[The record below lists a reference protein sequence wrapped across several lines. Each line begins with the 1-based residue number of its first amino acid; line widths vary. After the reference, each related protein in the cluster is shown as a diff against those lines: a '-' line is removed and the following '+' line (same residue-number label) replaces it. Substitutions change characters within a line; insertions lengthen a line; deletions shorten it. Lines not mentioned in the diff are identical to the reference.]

1 MNTRVDTKLILHA
14 YLVKVSSWHSTL
26 NPAPDNSR
34 LSFNAIYFWRAR
46 ELSDVRM
53 DERNEI
59 TDATIA
65 NNRFEHVRSRTISF
79 TLLTSIIVT
88 LARSTWMRSSLIPG
102 CLSVCQGR
110 TREGCARL
118 ERSFTIRIDD
128 FQRSFFST
136 FKNINEFC

>member
-1 MNTRVDTKLILHA
+1 
-14 YLVKVSSWHSTL
+14 
-26 NPAPDNSR
+26 
-34 LSFNAIYFWRAR
+34 
-46 ELSDVRM
+46 M

-59 TDATIA
+59 TDTTIA
-65 NNRFEHVRSRTISF
+65 NNRFEHVRLRTISF

-118 ERSFTIRIDD
+118 ERPFTIRTDG
-128 FQRSFFST
+128 FQRSFFLT
-136 FKNINEFC
+136 FKNINSILLNFFWRLRGKKHTRVAPSFSENRNEI